1 MKYKFLKLSTLLIL
15 TGLLSTVATAA
26 NESEQSVGMCLGHVY
41 STDIVTYVDGMPI
54 ISYNIGGKT
63 VIAAKDLMEYGFQVN
78 WSEEDRTVFITSG
91 RYPEQ
96 KPAHQPAVDTPGRI
110 LGNIYQSDIRV
121 FVNNQE
127 IPSYNIGGQ
136 TMIAPSDMST
146 SNTNNFEQCNLNQK
160 LGYSNAGFRTEWD
173 ASTRTVKITSLRPG
187 SEAILQGDIYTV
199 SELTSDFYLQSAG
212 AGVISSQQETWADL
226 RMQGLALVV
235 GDQEYFSLELLQ
247 AALWSGGV
255 DTDCQLIDGTL
266 VIHGE
271 LAPVLISPPPS
282 AETNDPQHSGYGTVF
297 CFGAHKGGGSAALAK
312 LLIPI
317 KWIDNDGDSEEF
329 TVDGYIAGSA
339 DRSDNYFFLDLAQI
353 FEKSF

>member
-54 ISYNIGGKT
+54 TSYNIGGKT

-127 IPSYNIGGQ
+127 IPSYNK
-136 TMIAPSDMST
+136 TR
-146 SNTNNFEQCNLNQK
+146 K
-160 LGYSNAGFRTEWD
+160 L
-173 ASTRTVKITSLRPG
+173 
-187 SEAILQGDIYTV
+187 
-199 SELTSDFYLQSAG
+199 
-212 AGVISSQQETWADL
+212 
-226 RMQGLALVV
+226 
-235 GDQEYFSLELLQ
+235 
-247 AALWSGGV
+247 
-255 DTDCQLIDGTL
+255 
-266 VIHGE
+266 
-271 LAPVLISPPPS
+271 
-282 AETNDPQHSGYGTVF
+282 
-297 CFGAHKGGGSAALAK
+297 
-312 LLIPI
+312 
-317 KWIDNDGDSEEF
+317 
-329 TVDGYIAGSA
+329 
-339 DRSDNYFFLDLAQI
+339 
-353 FEKSF
+353 